1 LRLVPSETIKRGGA
15 DETAASTET
24 LTNPVIPGFFPDP
37 SVCRVDGDYYLVCSS
52 FEYFPG
58 VPIFHSRDLVH
69 WRQIG
74 NVLDR
79 ESQLRL
85 PHTTT
90 SSGGIYAPT
99 LRYRDGV
106 FYLIVTNV
114 SGQGNLLVT
123 ATDPAG
129 PWSEPT
135 LLPGVPGID
144 PDLAWDEDGTCWC
157 TVAGVG
163 QVRLDLAAGQ
173 VEGEDQRIW
182 SGTPG
187 AKAPEAPHL
196 YRIGDWWYLMIA
208 EGGTERGHGVSIARS
223 SAPDGPFEPCPAN
236 PILSHRSTDEPIQ
249 NTGHADLVQGPDGSW
264 WMVLLGVRPRGG
276 TPGWHVLGRETFLAP
291 VSWVDGWPVVGELSP
306 DLPTPPWPLY
316 PVPADP
322 ARDDFDSAELHPRWV
337 SLRHRP
343 AELCT
348 TTQRPG
354 SLTLRA
360 SGGSLDD
367 LDVTFVGRRQQH
379 FSCQAR
385 TLIDPAEGHGGLA
398 VRLDDAHYYAIET
411 GNGRAQV
418 IARIGPLRT
427 VVAQREVL
435 AGPLVLSVRIQETDT
450 VRDSRTGPDVV
461 SLGVEEGDGTF
472 TALATLDGKYL
483 STEVAG
489 GFTGR
494 VIGMY
499 AQTGTVHFD
508 WFDYEPAQDEA
519 EPAEG

>member
-1 LRLVPSETIKRGGA
+1 
-15 DETAASTET
+15 
-24 LTNPVIPGFFPDP
+24 
-37 SVCRVDGDYYLVCSS
+37 
-52 FEYFPG
+52 
-58 VPIFHSRDLVH
+58 
-69 WRQIG
+69 
-74 NVLDR
+74 
-79 ESQLRL
+79 
-85 PHTTT
+85 
-90 SSGGIYAPT
+90 
-99 LRYRDGV
+99 
-106 FYLIVTNV
+106 
-114 SGQGNLLVT
+114 
-123 ATDPAG
+123 
-129 PWSEPT
+129 
-135 LLPGVPGID
+135 
-144 PDLAWDEDGTCWC
+144 
-157 TVAGVG
+157 
-163 QVRLDLAAGQ
+163 
-173 VEGEDQRIW
+173 
-182 SGTPG
+182 
-187 AKAPEAPHL
+187 
-196 YRIGDWWYLMIA
+196 M
-208 EGGTERGHGVSIARS
+208 
-223 SAPDGPFEPCPAN
+223 
-236 PILSHRSTDEPIQ
+236 
-249 NTGHADLVQGPDGSW
+249 
-264 WMVLLGVRPRGG
+264 
-276 TPGWHVLGRETFLAP
+276 
-291 VSWVDGWPVVGELSP
+291 
-306 DLPTPPWPLY
+306 
-316 PVPADP
+316 
-322 ARDDFDSAELHPRWV
+322 HPRWV

-411 GNGRAQV
+411 GDGRAQV